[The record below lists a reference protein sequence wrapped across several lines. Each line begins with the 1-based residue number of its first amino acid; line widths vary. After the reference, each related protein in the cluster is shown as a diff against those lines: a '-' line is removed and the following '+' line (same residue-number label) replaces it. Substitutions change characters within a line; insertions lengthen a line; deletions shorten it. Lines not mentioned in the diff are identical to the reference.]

1 MRKKLLSITLAVCL
15 LLPGCQLSQ
24 ESTSS
29 SHSDFETFT
38 NEIFRSYV
46 TSDSLTL
53 NYTLASPENYGITE
67 LPDGFPR
74 FSANDNEQNIT
85 VIENTLER
93 LRQFPE
99 KDLSFQNQ
107 ILQDV
112 LAYSLEGDLEEA
124 KYLRYSFCFDP
135 STGIQAQLP
144 VLLSEFIFND
154 KTDIDQYFALI
165 RSLPDYFSSLLSLE
179 QSKTNTRPCRHTIQN
194 AIAQCREFLNSSGA
208 ATIRSRLES
217 TLAGLS
223 FLSAGEQTTLLQK
236 YDDYQKH
243 YLLPAY
249 HQLIKGLEE
258 LVSDAPEDG
267 SIASYPDGKKY
278 YALLLRRKTGS
289 SMSPEQLK
297 EELTETLTTAEQNL
311 FSIAAQNPS
320 ALTSCESYIAR
331 YTEPKQILTTL
342 QKKISADF
350 PALSRQSCHIRYVD
364 PSLEDFL
371 SPAFYLTPP
380 IDEKTA
386 NVIYINNSAKY
397 RHSGLFN
404 TLAHEAWPGHLFQNC
419 YMRQKKMN
427 PLRYVLNFPGYTE
440 GYATYAEIYS
450 YRYLGAPAEET
461 QILQNNAISTLCLY
475 ALCDLGIHY
484 YHWNKEELTA
494 FLQTHGIDSRSAA
507 QSIYNNIIDSPGSYL
522 PYTVGYLEITKFKK
536 SFRQM
541 TGSSYTDQAFHTC
554 LLDMG
559 PAPFSVLKKYFSS
572 QILKKGLQ

>member
-1 MRKKLLSITLAVCL
+1 MGKKLLSIILAVCL
-15 LLPGCQLSQ
+15 LLPACQPSQ
-24 ESTSS
+24 EQNTPSNP
-29 SHSDFETFT
+29 DFETFT

-85 VIENTLER
+85 VTENTLER
-93 LRQFPE
+93 LRQFSK
-99 KDLSFQNQ
+99 KDLSFQDQ

-112 LAYSLEGDLEEA
+112 LACSLEDDLKEA

-135 STGIQAQLP
+135 SSGIQAQLP

-194 AIAQCREFLNSSGA
+194 TIAQCREFLNSSGA
-208 ATIRSRLES
+208 APIRSRLES
-217 TLAGLS
+217 SLAKLP
-223 FLSAGEQTTLLQK
+223 FLSAAEQTALLQK
-236 YDDYQKH
+236 YDDYQKR

-249 HQLIKGLEE
+249 HQLTRGLEK

-267 SIASYPDGKKY
+267 SLASYPEGKKY

-289 SMSPEQLK
+289 SLSPEQLK
-297 EELTETLTTAEQNL
+297 KELTETLTTAEQNL
-311 FSIAAQNPS
+311 FSIAAKNPS
-320 ALTSCESYIAR
+320 AFTNCETYAVR
-331 YTEPKQILTTL
+331 YTDPKQILTTL
-342 QKKISADF
+342 QKKITADF
-350 PALSRQSCHIRYVD
+350 PSLSRQSCHIHYVD

-440 GYATYAEIYS
+440 GYATYVEIYS
-450 YRYLGAPAEET
+450 YQYLGAPAAET
-461 QILQNNAISTLCLY
+461 QILQNNAISTHCLY

-484 YHWNKEELTA
+484 YHWDLEQLTA
-494 FLQTHGIDSRSAA
+494 FLQAHGIYSNSGIE
-507 QSIYNNIIDSPGSYL
+507 SIYHNIIDSPGSYL
-522 PYTVGYLEITKFKK
+522 PYTVGYWEIIKLKER
-536 SFRQM
+536 FRQM
-541 TGSSYTDQAFHTC
+541 TGSSYTDQLFHTC

-559 PAPFSVLKKYFSS
+559 PAPFFILNKYFSS
-572 QILKKGLQ
+572 WIEKKDLQ